1 MSVIYKDSPSLASL
15 AGENRTRIVKILKAG
30 RPARLSCPSK
40 LLAGGQMKI
49 MLTDPDL
56 VGATTASVQVRVL
69 ANNGRLRS
77 EEETILLT
85 ASVSNDAQGQLW
97 GILQVIHTCL
107 AVVPCLSHYFLPY
120 YCISISFLNA
130 EI

>member
-1 MSVIYKDSPSLASL
+1 
-15 AGENRTRIVKILKAG
+15 
-30 RPARLSCPSK
+30 
-40 LLAGGQMKI
+40 MKI

-85 ASVSNDAQGQLW
+85 ASVPNDAQGQLW
-97 GILQVIHTCL
+97 GILQVIHICL
-107 AVVPCLSHYFLPY
+107 AVVPCLSHNFLPY

>member
-1 MSVIYKDSPSLASL
+1 
-15 AGENRTRIVKILKAG
+15 
-30 RPARLSCPSK
+30 
-40 LLAGGQMKI
+40 MKI

-85 ASVSNDAQGQLW
+85 ASVSNDAPGQLW

-107 AVVPCLSHYFLPY
+107 AVVPCLFHYFLPY
-120 YCISISFLNA
+120 FCISISFKREYSFEYLVFNMN
-130 EI
+130 